1 MKSHLAEHI
10 LPANPRFHLHRQD
23 GLFMPISFFLVTERM
38 RREIEQEREV
48 ILQGLP
54 PALRAR
60 QEKLF
65 ARYDLK
71 GSARAFEDVLRL
83 FDVPGH

>member
-1 MKSHLAEHI
+1 MKSHLSEHI
-10 LPANPRFHLHRQD
+10 LPANPRFHLHRPD

-38 RREIEQEREV
+38 RGEIEQEREL
-48 ILQGLP
+48 ILQGLA
-54 PALRAR
+54 PALRVK

-71 GSARAFEDVLRL
+71 GSARAFEDMLRL